1 MTNFYR
7 NKTCL
12 ITGATGG
19 LGKELVGF
27 LVNNHSILILVGQNK
42 KKLIELKKS
51 MMIIKIFISMH
62 LILMIEKIY

>member
-27 LVNNHSILILVGQNK
+27 LVNNRRIGASQRNEEPK
-42 KKLIELKKS
+42 
-51 MMIIKIFISMH
+51 F
-62 LILMIEKIY
+62 

>member
-19 LGKELVGF
+19 LGKELAGI

-42 KKLIELKKS
+42 KKS
-51 MMIIKIFISMH
+51 
-62 LILMIEKIY
+62 

>member
-27 LVNNHSILILVGQNK
+27 LVNNHSCDL
-42 KKLIELKKS
+42 LKKNYKPLETS
-51 MMIIKIFISMH
+51 GVR
-62 LILMIEKIY
+62 LLLMA